1 MNMPDNPETCLEPDL
16 LRRFLHGRDVPC
28 PSCQYNLRDLT
39 GDRCPEC
46 GQAIALRLQLA
57 EPKQAA
63 MLAGLIALSAGVGL
77 NGLLMIYY
85 AIVILRSPV
94 IGMQSEFLVVNLAG
108 LAVEGAALAAW
119 LWFWSRIRRMNGVSR
134 WLLAAACFALTLANI
149 LVFSF
154 TIR

>member
-1 MNMPDNPETCLEPDL
+1 MPDAPDTQLEPDL
-16 LRRFLHGRDVPC
+16 LRRFLHGRDVAC

-46 GQAIALRLQLA
+46 GQVIALRLQLA
-57 EPKQAA
+57 EPRQAA
-63 MLAGLIALSAGVGL
+63 MLAGLIGLSAGVGL

-85 AIVILRSPV
+85 VIIIFIRNPSA
-94 IGMQSEFLVVNLAG
+94 GATDEFLVVNLAG

-119 LWFWSRIRRMNGVSR
+119 LWFWARIRRMKTLSR

-154 TIR
+154 TVR